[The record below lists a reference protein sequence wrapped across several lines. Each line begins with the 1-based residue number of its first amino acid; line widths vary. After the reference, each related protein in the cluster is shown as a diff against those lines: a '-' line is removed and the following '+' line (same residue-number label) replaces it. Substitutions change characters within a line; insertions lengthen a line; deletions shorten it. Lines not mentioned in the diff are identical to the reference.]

1 MDSQEQARAQRARR
15 ALAEALNEVDETFH
29 PRYVG
34 KVIAWSVKRSFRRH
48 TAAWAIAGGVTAAI
62 VVGLAVWALVS
73 DDDEV

>member
-15 ALAEALNEVDETFH
+15 ALADALTEVDQTFY
-29 PRYVG
+29 PRHVG

-48 TAAWAIAGGVTAAI
+48 TPAWAVVGGVTGAI
-62 VVGLAVWALVS
+62 LVGLAVWALVS